1 MIRHN
6 GTPVPSDSWLT
17 PQWIIDLVGE
27 CFDPCPFKPDFNA
40 ESDVDGLRIEWPQRT
55 FVNPPYSDVKVWVL
69 KALREHKQGKT
80 VIMLLKHD
88 SSTKWYKMLH
98 EAGAYILPIQGRLH
112 FRNSLDSSCKMRA
125 SFPSILAVLS

>member
-6 GTPVPSDSWLT
+6 GTPMPSDSWLT
-17 PQWIIDLVGE
+17 PQWILDLVGE

-40 ESDVDGLRIEWPQRT
+40 DTDLDGLRIEWPSRT
-55 FVNPPYSDVKVWVL
+55 FVNPPYSNVKVWVL
-69 KALREHKQGKT
+69 KALREHEQGKT

-88 SSTKWYKMLH
+88 SSTKWYQMLH
-98 EAGAYILPIQGRLH
+98 EAGAFILPIQGRLH

-125 SFPSILAVLS
+125 SFPSILVVLS